1 MYTCSIE
8 KTKKFA
14 EKEELYAMFFNSSN
28 DSEEI
33 LKNHKAAIT
42 ACKTA
47 LKLLN
52 QSDYHAHS
60 RFGPCKCKQR
70 YYSNCNR
77 TTKAQIEK
85 LWKIR
90 LHFLTNESDMLKEVN
105 AGSLNKYIYDE
116 IKSKIFDKE
125 KKTKLMNE

>member
-8 KTKKFA
+8 KTIKFA
-14 EKEELYAMFFNSSN
+14 EKEELYATFFNSSN

-70 YYSNCNR
+70 LSYCCYGP
-77 TTKAQIEK
+77 TKAQIEK

-90 LHFLTNESDMLKEVN
+90 LHFLTNESDMLKKVN
-105 AGSLNKYIYDE
+105 TGSLNKYIYDE
-116 IKSKIFDKE
+116 IKCKIFDKE
-125 KKTKLMNE
+125 EKNKINE